1 MVHYFLLAR
10 LVKLVNTADL
20 KSVPSRVLGSSPR
33 ASIFSTKVAELVDA
47 LGLGS
52 SSVKSK
58 GSSPFFG
65 IGGIAQLV
73 ERMFCKYEVIG
84 SNPIV
89 SIKYKNINEIFDRKG

>member
-1 MVHYFLLAR
+1 M
-10 LVKLVNTADL
+10 KLVNTADL

-52 SSVKSK
+52 SSVKSR
-58 GSSPFFG
+58 GSSPLFG
-65 IGGIAQLV
+65 IIGGIAQLV